1 MTPVEWSSRH
11 WNSTGQANDKCS
23 MIKEAMANVLIV
35 DDEES
40 IRYSY
45 KKFLTDSGHDV
56 AVASHFLEAKA
67 LLPANEFEVAIVDR
81 ILGDSNGIDL
91 VKHIREAQPF
101 CEPIL
106 ISAYPS
112 FESASETLQYDVFA
126 YLTKPIIKKKLCQ
139 TVGDAVRKN
148 RIKKESQHNEI
159 ILQSLFD
166 SSPDAIVI
174 SDLCHKTRFVN
185 PAFTRIFGYTKEELM
200 GKCIPYVPD
209 WDKKKTESERNDLVI
224 GRAVRARE
232 SKRLTKD
239 GRSVDIS
246 MTQSLCRDSNGEPT
260 DILTIIR
267 DISDKRNIEKQLIQA
282 QKMEAIG
289 TLAGGIAH
297 DFNNLLFIISGYAE
311 ISMGHLPE
319 ENRVV
324 GNMAEVRKAANRAKE
339 LVKQI
344 LAFSRVEEQKKRP
357 MLIQPIINEALAL
370 LRASLPSTIEIRK
383 KIDKDCKC
391 VSADP
396 TRIHQ
401 VIMNLCTN
409 AYHGMCEH
417 GGVLEVVLS
426 GITVDIGDTAGH
438 LNLTPGRY
446 VVLKVSDT
454 GKGIEKS
461 VIDRIFEPYFTTK
474 AKGEG
479 TGMGLAMVHGIV
491 KSLGGD
497 VRVSSEPE
505 KGTTFYVYLPEVDV
519 DSVDTENTFMD
530 FPVQGNERILL
541 VDDEEQIVEM
551 LQKMLEHLGYRL
563 TVTTSSAKA
572 LELFRSEPDAFDL
585 VITDQTMPEITGV
598 ELSKRLRGIRSDIP
612 VILCTGHNETVTE
625 GKLKAVGISE
635 YLMKPAQRSEIARTI
650 RRLLDKKSALP
661 PLTLNDESNLIPGSF
676 R

>member
-1 MTPVEWSSRH
+1 MVS
-11 WNSTGQANDKCS
+11 
-23 MIKEAMANVLIV
+23 VLIV

-40 IRYSY
+40 IRFSY
-45 KKFLTDSGHDV
+45 KKFLTDSGYDV

-67 LLPANEFEVAIVDR
+67 LLPANEFAVAIVDR
-81 ILGDSNGIDL
+81 ILGDDNGMDL

-112 FESASETLQYDVFA
+112 FESAIETLQYDVFA
-126 YLTKPIIKKKLCQ
+126 YLTKPIVKKKLCQ
-139 TVGDAVRKN
+139 AVDDAVRKN

-174 SDLCHKTRFVN
+174 SDLYHKTRFVN
-185 PAFTRIFGYTKEELM
+185 PAFTRIFRYAKEELI
-200 GKCIPYVPD
+200 GKFIPYVPD
-209 WDKKKTESERNDLVI
+209 WDKKKTESERNDLVM
-224 GRAVRARE
+224 GRAVRERE

-246 MTQSLCRDSNGEPT
+246 MTQSLCRDSNGEPS
-260 DILTIIR
+260 DILTILR
-267 DISDKRNIEKQLIQA
+267 DITDKRKIEKQLIQA

-311 ISMGHLPE
+311 MSMGHLPE

-344 LAFSRVEEQKKRP
+344 LTFSRVEEQKKRP
-357 MLIQPIINEALAL
+357 MLIQSIIKEALAL

-409 AYHGMCEH
+409 AYHAMREN

-426 GITVDIGDTAGH
+426 GITIDIGDTAGH

-446 VVLKVSDT
+446 VMLKVSDT

-461 VIDRIFEPYFTTK
+461 VIDRIFDPYFTTK

-497 VRVSSEPE
+497 IRVSSKPG
-505 KGTTFYVYLPEVDV
+505 KGATFYIYLPEVNA
-519 DSVDTENTFMD
+519 DSTDAEMIFMD
-530 FPVQGNERILL
+530 FPAQGNERILL

-572 LELFRSEPDAFDL
+572 LELFRSEPEAFDL

-612 VILCTGHNETVTE
+612 VILCTGYNETVTE
-625 GKLKAVGISE
+625 GKLNAVGINE
-635 YLMKPAQRSEIARTI
+635 YLIKPAQRSEIAGTV
-650 RRLLDKKSALP
+650 RRLLDKKRVLSP
-661 PLTLNDESNLIPGSF
+661 STVQQ
-676 R
+676 

>member
-1 MTPVEWSSRH
+1 MPS
-11 WNSTGQANDKCS
+11 
-23 MIKEAMANVLIV
+23 ILIV

-40 IRYSY
+40 IRFSY
-45 KKFLTDSGHDV
+45 KKFLIDSGYDV
-56 AVASHFLEAKA
+56 AVASHLLEAKA
-67 LLPANEFEVAIVDR
+67 LFPANEFAVAIVDR
-81 ILGDSNGIDL
+81 ILGDDNGMDL
-91 VKHIREAQPF
+91 VKHIRKTQPF

-112 FESASETLQYDVFA
+112 FESASETLQYDVSA
-126 YLTKPIIKKKLCQ
+126 YLTKPIEKQKLCQ
-139 TVGDAVRKN
+139 AVENAVRKN

-174 SDLCHKTRFVN
+174 SDLSNKTRFVN
-185 PAFTRIFGYTKEELM
+185 PSFTRIFGYAKEELI

-209 WDKKKTESERNDLVI
+209 WDKKKTASERNGLLL
-224 GRAVRARE
+224 GQAVRERE

-246 MTQSLCRDSNGEPT
+246 MTQSLCRDSNGEPS

-267 DISDKRNIEKQLIQA
+267 DITDKRKIEKQLIQA

-311 ISMGHLPE
+311 MSMGDLPE
-319 ENRVV
+319 GNRVV
-324 GNMAEVRKAANRAKE
+324 GNMAQVRKASNRAKE

-344 LAFSRVEEQKKRP
+344 LTFSRMEERRKKP
-357 MLIQPIINEALAL
+357 MLIQPIIKEALAL

-383 KIDKDCKC
+383 KIHDECKC

-409 AYHGMCEH
+409 AYHAMREN

-426 GITVDIGDTAGH
+426 SVTLDIEDTAEH
-438 LNLTPGRY
+438 LNLSPGRY
-446 VVLKVSDT
+446 VMLKVSDT
-454 GKGIEKS
+454 GNGIEKS
-461 VIDRIFEPYFTTK
+461 VIDRIFDPYFTTK

-491 KSLGGD
+491 KSLGGEIK
-497 VRVSSEPE
+497 VSSKP
-505 KGTTFYVYLPEVDV
+505 GRGASFYIYLPEVASDCTV
-519 DSVDTENTFMD
+519 EEMIFMD
-530 FPVQGNERILL
+530 FPARGNERILL
-541 VDDEEQIVEM
+541 VDDEKQIVEM
-551 LQKMLEHLGYRL
+551 LQEMLEHLGYRL
-563 TVTTSSAKA
+563 TVTTSSEEA
-572 LELFRSEPDAFDL
+572 LKLFHFDPDAFDL
-585 VITDQTMPEITGV
+585 VITDQTMPKITGMD
-598 ELSKRLRGIRSDIP
+598 LTKRLRGIRSDIP
-612 VILCTGHNETVTE
+612 VILFTGYSEMVTQ
-625 GKLKAVGISE
+625 GKLNAAGINE
-635 YLMKPAQRSEIARTI
+635 YLIKPVQRSEIAETVRQ
-650 RRLLDKKSALP
+650 LLDKKRVLSP
-661 PLTLNDESNLIPGSF
+661 STVQQ
-676 R
+676 

>member
-1 MTPVEWSSRH
+1 
-11 WNSTGQANDKCS
+11 
-23 MIKEAMANVLIV
+23 MASVLIV

-40 IRYSY
+40 IRFSY
-45 KKFLTDSGHDV
+45 KKFLTDSGYDV
-56 AVASHFLEAKA
+56 AVASHLLEAKA
-67 LLPANEFEVAIVDR
+67 LLPTSEFAVAIVDR
-81 ILGDSNGIDL
+81 ILGDDNGMDF
-91 VKHIREAQPF
+91 VKHIRETQPF

-112 FESASETLQYDVFA
+112 FESASETLQYDVSA
-126 YLTKPIIKKKLCQ
+126 YLAKPIVKKKLCQ
-139 TVGDAVRKN
+139 AVDDAVRKN

-174 SDLCHKTRFVN
+174 SDLSHKTRFVN
-185 PAFTRIFGYTKEELM
+185 PSFTRIFGYVKEELM

-209 WDKKKTESERNDLVI
+209 WDNKKTESERNNLLM
-224 GRAVRARE
+224 GRAVRERE

-246 MTQSLCRDSNGEPT
+246 MTQSLCRDSNGEPI

-267 DISDKRNIEKQLIQA
+267 DITDKRKIEKQLVQA

-311 ISMGHLPE
+311 MSMGDLPE
-319 ENRVV
+319 GNRVV
-324 GNMAEVRKAANRAKE
+324 GNMAQVRKASNRAKE

-344 LAFSRVEEQKKRP
+344 LTFSRMEEQKKKP
-357 MLIQPIINEALAL
+357 MLIQPIIKEALAL

-383 KIDKDCKC
+383 KIHDDCKC

-409 AYHGMCEH
+409 AYHAMREN
-417 GGVLEVVLS
+417 GGVLEVVLR
-426 GITVDIGDTAGH
+426 GVTLNVDDTADH
-438 LNLTPGRY
+438 LNLSPGRY
-446 VVLKVSDT
+446 VMLKVSDT

-461 VIDRIFEPYFTTK
+461 VMDRIFDPYFTTK
-474 AKGEG
+474 SKGEG

-497 VRVSSEPE
+497 IEASSKPG
-505 KGTTFYVYLPEVDV
+505 KGATFYIYLPEVTA
-519 DSVDTENTFMD
+519 DSMDAEMIFID
-530 FPVQGNERILL
+530 FPVRGNERILL

-551 LQKMLEHLGYRL
+551 LQEMLEHLGYRL
-563 TVTTSSAKA
+563 TVTTSSEEA
-572 LELFRSEPDAFDL
+572 LKLFHFDPDAFDL
-585 VITDQTMPEITGV
+585 VITDQTMPKITGM
-598 ELSKRLRGIRSDIP
+598 ELTKRLRDIRSDIP
-612 VILCTGHNETVTE
+612 VVLCTGYSEMVIE
-625 GKLKAVGISE
+625 EKLNAVGINE
-635 YLMKPAQRSEIARTI
+635 YLIKPVQRSEIAGTV
-650 RRLLDKKSALP
+650 RRLLDKKRVLS
-661 PLTLNDESNLIPGSF
+661 PLTVQQ
-676 R
+676 